1 MYISDIIK
9 PLLNEELKK
18 YSGKQIEFYDEEN
31 SGEYITR
38 TVKSIT
44 FHTDDGDCWLEIIS
58 DKDEVFTVF
67 GQGVDIYFEVKD

>member
-1 MYISDIIK
+1 MYISDIIE

-18 YSGKQIEFYDEEN
+18 YSGKQIEFRDED

-58 DKDEVFTVF
+58 DKDETFTVF
-67 GQGVDIYFEVKD
+67 GQGIDIYFEVKE

>member
-1 MYISDIIK
+1 MYISDIIE

-18 YSGKQIEFYDEEN
+18 YSGKQIEFRDED

-44 FHTDDGDCWLEIIS
+44 FHTDDGDCWLKIIS
-58 DKDEVFTVF
+58 DKDEIFTVF
-67 GQGVDIYFEVKD
+67 GQGIDIYFEVKE

>member
-1 MYISDIIK
+1 MYISDIIE

-18 YSGKQIEFYDEEN
+18 YSGKQIEFSDED

-44 FHTDDGDCWLEIIS
+44 FHTDDGDCWLKIIS
-58 DKDEVFTVF
+58 DKDEIFTVF
-67 GQGVDIYFEVKD
+67 GQGIDIYFEVKE

>member
-1 MYISDIIK
+1 MYISDIIE

-18 YSGKQIEFYDEEN
+18 YSGKQIEFRDED

-44 FHTDDGDCWLEIIS
+44 FHTDDGDCWLKIIS
-58 DKDEVFTVF
+58 DKDEIFTVS
-67 GQGVDIYFEVKD
+67 GQGVDIYFEEKD

>member
-1 MYISDIIK
+1 MYISDIIE

-18 YSGKQIEFYDEEN
+18 YSGKQIEFRDED
-31 SGEYITR
+31 SGKYITR

-58 DKDEVFTVF
+58 DKDEVFTVS
-67 GQGVDIYFEVKD
+67 GQGVDIYFEVKE

>member
-1 MYISDIIK
+1 MYISDIIE

-18 YSGKQIEFYDEEN
+18 YSGKQIEFRDED

-44 FHTDDGDCWLEIIS
+44 FHTDDGDCWLKIIS
-58 DKDEVFTVF
+58 DKDEEFNIL
-67 GQGVDIYFEVKD
+67 GQGIDIYFEVKE

>member
-1 MYISDIIK
+1 MYISDIIE

-18 YSGKQIEFYDEEN
+18 YSGKQIEFRDED

-44 FHTDDGDCWLEIIS
+44 FHTDDGDCWLKIVS
-58 DKDEVFTVF
+58 DKDEIFTVF
-67 GQGVDIYFEVKD
+67 GQGIDIYFEVKE